1 MARKLTALLNGR
13 LVGEIDMARSG
24 AITFRYAPDWL
35 AWEHALPVSLS
46 LPLQEQAHQ
55 GALVIAY
62 LENLL
67 PDNPAIRER
76 VAAKV
81 GAGGTDA
88 YNMLEKIGR
97 DCVGALQFVAGD
109 TPPEPTD
116 LEGESVS
123 DGQIADI
130 LRNLATAPLGIEE
143 DDFRISLAG
152 AQEKTALLRKD
163 GAWIRPLGMTP
174 TTHILK
180 TQLGVLPSGINLS
193 DSVENEFLCMTF
205 CRAMGMD
212 VAEVEIVDFEDVR
225 ALSVTRF
232 DRRWTR
238 DGRLIRLPQEDFCQ
252 ALSVPPSQKYQMD
265 GGPGIADGMRL
276 LAGSDRPNED
286 RLAFFKAQVLFWL
299 LGATDGHAKNFSI
312 ALRPGGGF
320 GMTPLYD
327 ILTAQKAVDDGQIRH
342 NRMRLAMSVGDGNHY
357 RINEVVRRHFLE
369 TAKTVGFGGDLASNM
384 IAAVLNQL
392 DRAIDKTHAAMPGG
406 FPDILLT
413 CLFDGLRGRA
423 KNLASG

>member
-13 LVGEIDMARSG
+13 LVGDIDMARSG
-24 AITFRYAPDWL
+24 AITFRYAQDWL

-55 GALVIAY
+55 GAPVIAY

-109 TPPEPTD
+109 IPPEPMG
-116 LEGESVS
+116 LEGEPVS
-123 DGQIADI
+123 DAQIADI

-163 GAWIRPLGMTP
+163 GEWIRPLGMTP

-212 VAEVEIVDFEDVR
+212 VAEVEIIDFEDVR
-225 ALSVTRF
+225 ALSVARF

-265 GGPGIADGMRL
+265 GGPSIADGMQL

-286 RLAFFKAQVLFWL
+286 RLTFFKAQVLFWL

-327 ILTAQKAVDDGQIRH
+327 VLTAQKAVDDGQIRH
-342 NRMRLAMSVGDGNHY
+342 NRMRLAMSLGSQNHY

-369 TAKTVGFGGDLASNM
+369 TAKAVGFGEGLANDM
-384 IAAVLNQL
+384 IAKVISELKG
-392 DRAIDKTHAAMPGG
+392 AIDQTHAAMPDG
-406 FPDILLT
+406 FPDQLLN
-413 CLFDGLRGRA
+413 CLIDGLCNRA
-423 KNLASG
+423 ENLASG

>member
-1 MARKLTALLNGR
+1 MVRKLTALLNGQ

-24 AITFRYAPDWL
+24 AITFRYAQDWL

-55 GALVIAY
+55 GGPVIAY

-67 PDNPAIRER
+67 PDNTAIRER

-109 TPPEPTD
+109 IPPEPKS
-116 LEGESVS
+116 LEGEIVS
-123 DGQIADI
+123 DAQIASI

-163 GAWIRPLGMTP
+163 GEWIRPLGMTP

-232 DRRWTR
+232 DRLWTR
-238 DGRLIRLPQEDFCQ
+238 DERLIRLPQEDFCQ
-252 ALSVPPSQKYQMD
+252 ALCVPPSQKYQMD

-327 ILTAQKAVDDGQIRH
+327 VLTAQKAVDDGQIRH
-342 NRMRLAMSVGDGNHY
+342 NRMRLAMSVGDQNHY

-369 TAKTVGFGGDLASNM
+369 TAKKVGLGQDLVESALGKILDQLGG
-384 IAAVLNQL
+384 
-392 DRAIDKTHAAMPGG
+392 AIEQTKEELPSG
-406 FPDILLT
+406 FPDALLS
-413 CLFDGLRGRA
+413 CVLGGLHSRVQT
-423 KNLASG
+423 LSSV

>member
-1 MARKLTALLNGR
+1 MARRLTVLLNSR

-24 AITFRYAPDWL
+24 AISFRYAPDWL
-35 AWEHALPVSLS
+35 AWEHTLPVSLS

-55 GALVIAY
+55 GAPVIAY

-67 PDNPAIRER
+67 PDNPVIRER
-76 VAAKV
+76 VAAKT

-88 YNMLEKIGR
+88 YNLLEKIGR
-97 DCVGALQFVAGD
+97 DCVGALQFVVGD
-109 TPPEPTD
+109 DFPEPNSI
-116 LEGESVS
+116 EGEPVS
-123 DGQIADI
+123 DAEVAKV
-130 LRNLATAPLGIEE
+130 LRNLATAPLGIED

-152 AQEKTALLRKD
+152 AQEKTALLRKGSD
-163 GAWIRPLGMTP
+163 WIRPVGMTP

-180 TQLGVLPSGINLS
+180 TQLGELPNGINLS

-205 CRAMGMD
+205 CRAMGLE

-225 ALSVTRF
+225 SLVVTRF

-252 ALSVPPSQKYQMD
+252 ALGYPPSQKYQMD
-265 GGPGIADGMRL
+265 GGPGIAEGMKL
-276 LAGSDRPNED
+276 LSASDDPNDD
-286 RLAFFKAQVLFWL
+286 RLAFFKAQVVFWL

-327 ILTAQKAVDDGQIRH
+327 VLTAQKAVADGQIRH
-342 NRMRLAMSVGDGNHY
+342 NRMRLAMCVGDQNHY
-357 RINEVVRRHFLE
+357 RINEVVKRHFLE
-369 TAKTVGFGGDLASNM
+369 TAKMVGLGGDLAENAIGDLLGHVPAAM
-384 IAAVLNQL
+384 ADTERALPVDFPGELLACTWDGVAARIAAL
-392 DRAIDKTHAAMPGG
+392 AA
-406 FPDILLT
+406 
-413 CLFDGLRGRA
+413 
-423 KNLASG
+423 